1 MLSILPIWAYIFLTV
16 FITGYAFLLVFEGR
30 NLPGKIGS
38 GSYHVEDICMAG
50 IMAVTVYAQI
60 FSLFAGV
67 GLVANIVLVTFCIVL
82 SVFLFRKKE
91 NRCLFDVK
99 RFIDKNYFLIFVLC
113 AVLVMAYGS
122 SRGYFHYDSD
132 LYHGQAIHWI
142 EDYGVVKGLGNLHG
156 RLGYNSSSFALSALY
171 SFAFLGGLSYHTCAG
186 FMALLTLVSCG
197 RIARVFKDKKVKVSD
212 LVRAAGIWY
221 ICNIYDEMVSPASD
235 YFTMLAFIYIV
246 IRFLDGAEKKEDAD
260 FYGIYALMAFFGLT
274 LKLSVGPLVILTF
287 VPLAMLITQ
296 KRYSKIAVYG
306 AAVLVII
313 LPFLTRNMI
322 ISGRLFY
329 PSTALDVF
337 NVDWK
342 IPEEAAR
349 SDSAYIIAFGRG
361 YSSMDAASL
370 PFSEWFSNWYFA
382 LDKIWKMLFYG
393 GVMGSIFWII
403 DRLKEFGKKNKKEED
418 YVTDFTVFAVIVSSA
433 FWLMSSPLVR
443 YGQGYLLVLPAITWG
458 RAFLP
463 LFDRIGNEKIR
474 KIINGAM
481 AAFIGLFIIYK
492 AAMTGMYIKDTRYMG
507 YYLRPQD
514 YGRYE
519 THLVSIGNL
528 SVYAP
533 DSGDRTGYYDFPSVP
548 SDNYLPGLY
557 DPDDMTKGFKP

>member
-1 MLSILPIWAYIFLTV
+1 MLSILPIWAYIFITV
-16 FITGYAFLLVFEGR
+16 FITGSAVLRLFSS
-30 NLPGKIGS
+30 GKSFRI
-38 GSYHVEDICMAG
+38 EDICMTG
-50 IMAVTVYAQI
+50 IMAVTVYAQG
-60 FSLFAGV
+60 FSLFGGV
-67 GLVANIVLVTFCIVL
+67 GLSANIILVIICTILAFI
-82 SVFLFRKKE
+82 LFRKKE
-91 NRCLFDVK
+91 NRYIFDVK
-99 RFIDKNYFLIFVLC
+99 QLKDKKYFLIFVFC

-142 EDYGVVKGLGNLHG
+142 EDYGIVKGLGNLHG

-186 FMALLTLVSCG
+186 FMALLVLVSCA
-197 RIARVFKDKKVKVSD
+197 RIVRVFKEKKARVSD

-260 FYGIYALMAFFGLT
+260 YYGIYALMAFFGLT
-274 LKLSVGPLVILTF
+274 LKLSVAPLVILTL
-287 VPLAMLITQ
+287 VPLMMLIRE

-306 AAVLVII
+306 AAVLVIV
-313 LPFLTRNMI
+313 LPFLIRNVI
-322 ISGRLFY
+322 ISGRMFY
-329 PSTALDVF
+329 PSTALDLF

-370 PFSEWFSNWYFA
+370 PFTEWFSNWYFS

-393 GVMGSIFWII
+393 GVMGSIFWAI
-403 DRLKEFGKKNKKEED
+403 DRLKEFGKKDKKDPD

-463 LFDRIGNEKIR
+463 LFDRIGNEKLR
-474 KIINGAM
+474 KMLNAVPVVC
-481 AAFIGLFIIYK
+481 IGLFIIYK
-492 AAMTGMYIKDTRYMG
+492 TAMTGVYIRDTRYMG
-507 YYLRPQD
+507 YYLQPQD

-519 THLVSIGNL
+519 THLVSIGNI

-548 SDNYLPGLY
+548 SEDYLPGLY
-557 DPDDMTKGFKP
+557 DPDDFSKGFKP

>member
-1 MLSILPIWAYIFLTV
+1 MLSILPIWAYIFITV
-16 FITGYAFLLVFEGR
+16 FITGSAVLRLFSS
-30 NLPGKIGS
+30 GKSFRI
-38 GSYHVEDICMAG
+38 EDICMTG
-50 IMAVTVYAQI
+50 IMAVTVYAQG
-60 FSLFAGV
+60 FSLFGGV
-67 GLVANIVLVTFCIVL
+67 GLSANIILVIICTLLAFI
-82 SVFLFRKKE
+82 LFRKKE
-91 NRCLFDVK
+91 NRYIFDVK
-99 RFIDKNYFLIFVLC
+99 QLKDKKYFLIFVFC
-113 AVLVMAYGS
+113 AALVMAYGS

-142 EDYGVVKGLGNLHG
+142 EDYGIVKGLGNLHG

-186 FMALLTLVSCG
+186 FMALLVLVSCA
-197 RIARVFKDKKVKVSD
+197 RIVRVFKEKKARVSD

-246 IRFLDGAEKKEDAD
+246 IRFLDGAEEKEDAD
-260 FYGIYALMAFFGLT
+260 YYGIYALMAFFGLT
-274 LKLSVGPLVILTF
+274 LKLSVAPLVILTL
-287 VPLAMLITQ
+287 VPLMMLIRE
-296 KRYSKIAVYG
+296 KRYSKIVIYG
-306 AAVLVII
+306 IAVLMIV
-313 LPFLTRNMI
+313 LPFLIRNVI
-322 ISGRLFY
+322 ISGRMFY
-329 PSTALDVF
+329 PSTALDLF

-370 PFSEWFSNWYFA
+370 PFTEWFSNWYFS

-393 GVMGSIFWII
+393 GVMGSIFWAI
-403 DRLKEFGKKNKKEED
+403 DRLKEFGKKDKKEED
-418 YVTDFTVFAVIVSSA
+418 FVTDFTVFAVVISSV

-463 LFDRIGNEKIR
+463 LFDRIGNEKTR
-474 KIINGAM
+474 KVMNVAVV
-481 AAFIGLFIIYK
+481 AFIGLFLVYK
-492 AAMTGMYIKDTRYMG
+492 AVMTGMYIRDTRYMG
-507 YYLRPQD
+507 YYLQPQD

-519 THLVSIGNL
+519 THLVSIGNI

-548 SDNYLPGLY
+548 SEDYLPRLY
-557 DPDDMTKGFKP
+557 DPDDFTKGFKP

>member
-1 MLSILPIWAYIFLTV
+1 MLSALLIWAYIFITS
-16 FITGYAFLLVFEGR
+16 FITGAAVMRIFAVKTFAS
-30 NLPGKIGS
+30 KISS
-38 GSYHVEDICMAG
+38 GLYHVEDICMAG

-60 FSLFAGV
+60 FSLFGGV
-67 GLVANIVLVTFCIVL
+67 GLAANIILLIICLVLVF
-82 SVFLFRKKE
+82 FLFGKKE
-91 NRCLFDVK
+91 NRKLFDIK
-99 RFIDKNYFLIFVLC
+99 GIKDKKFFLVFVFC

-156 RLGYNSSSFALSALY
+156 RLAYNSSSFALSALY
-171 SFAFLGGLSYHTCAG
+171 SFSFLGGLSYHTCAG
-186 FMALLTLVSCG
+186 FMALMLLVSCG
-197 RIARVFKDKKVKVSD
+197 RIAHIFTDKKIYVSD
-212 LVRAAGIWY
+212 AVRVAGIYY

-246 IRFLDGAEKKEDAD
+246 IRFLDGAQNDAD
-260 FYGIYALMAFFGLT
+260 ADYYGVYALMAFFGVT
-274 LKLSVGPLVILTF
+274 LKLSVAPLVILTI
-287 VPLAMLITQ
+287 VPLVMLIKE
-296 KRYSKIAVYG
+296 KRYSKIAVY
-306 AAVLVII
+306 AVAVLAIV
-313 LPFLTRNMI
+313 LPFLIRNVI

-329 PSTALDVF
+329 PSTAFDIF

-342 IPEEAAR
+342 IPAEAAL
-349 SDSAYIIAFGRG
+349 SDKAYIIAFGRG

-370 PFSEWFSNWYFA
+370 PFSEWFSNWYFS

-403 DRLKEFGKKNKKEED
+403 DRLKEIGKKDKNIKSIII
-418 YVTDFTVFAVIVSSA
+418 DFTVFSVVVSFG

-463 LFDRIGNEKIR
+463 LFEQMGNEKIR
-474 KIINGAM
+474 KTLNGVLI
-481 AAFIGLFIIYK
+481 AFIGLFLIYK
-492 AAMTGMYIKDTRYMG
+492 AAMTGLYIKDTCRME
-507 YYLRPQD
+507 YYLQPQD

-519 THLVSIGNL
+519 THLVSLGNM

-548 SDNYLPGLY
+548 SDNYLPALY
-557 DPDDMTKGFKP
+557 DPNDLSQGFKP

>member
-16 FITGYAFLLVFEGR
+16 FITGSAFQRIFTRSE
-30 NLPGKIGS
+30 S
-38 GSYHVEDICMAG
+38 FHVEDICMTG

-67 GLVANIVLVTFCIVL
+67 GLAANVVLTVICFVL
-82 SVFLFRKKE
+82 LFFLLRKKE
-91 NRCLFDVK
+91 NRKVFDLK
-99 RFIDKNYFLIFVLC
+99 QIADKKFFLIFVLC
-113 AVLVMAYGS
+113 AIFVMAYGS

-156 RLGYNSSSFALSALY
+156 RLAYNSSSFALSALY

-186 FMALLTLVSCG
+186 FAALLLLVSCS
-197 RIARVFKDKKVKVSD
+197 RIFHVFKDRKVKVSD
-212 LVRAAGIWY
+212 LVRAAGIY
-221 ICNIYDEMVSPASD
+221 YVCNIYDEMVSPASD
-235 YFTMLAFIYIV
+235 YFTMIFFIYIV
-246 IRFLDGAEKKEDAD
+246 IRFLDGAENKEDAD

-274 LKLSVGPLVILTF
+274 LKLSVGPLVILTL
-287 VPLAMLITQ
+287 VPLAVLIKE

-306 AAVLVII
+306 AAVLAII
-313 LPFLTRNMI
+313 LPFLIRNVI

-329 PSTALDVF
+329 PSVALDIF
-337 NVDWK
+337 SVDWK
-342 IPEEAAR
+342 IPEDAAL
-349 SDSAYIIAFGRG
+349 SDKAYIIAFGRG

-370 PFSEWFSNWYFA
+370 PFNEWFMTWYSSLA
-382 LDKIWKMLFYG
+382 KIWKMLFYA
-393 GVMGSIFWII
+393 GVMGSIFWLI
-403 DRLKEFGKKNKKEED
+403 DRLKEFGKKDKKASD
-418 YVTDFTVFAVIVSSA
+418 NITDFTVFSVIVSSL

-463 LFDRIGNEKIR
+463 LFEKIEKEKIR
-474 KIINGAM
+474 KGINVCL
-481 AAFIGLFIIYK
+481 AAFIGLFLIYK
-492 AAMTGMYIKDTRYMG
+492 AAMTGKYIMDTRYMG
-507 YYLRPQD
+507 YYLQPQD

-519 THLVSIGNL
+519 THLVSLGNV

-533 DSGDRTGYYDFPSVP
+533 NSGDRTGYYDFPSVP
-548 SDNYLPGLY
+548 SDNYLPQLY
-557 DPDDMTKGFKP
+557 DPNDISKGFK